1 MARQQLSAELSI
13 GASLGRGVRKTFDF
27 LDSRVDKAMRRVM
40 GFNQQVAGMGKSGRA
55 VAGLARGV
63 ASLTGAFRGTTAEIG
78 RTHDELRGLSRR
90 ARSLEKAA
98 ADALKAGEST
108 KKWERQLAK
117 VNIQLEKQ
125 EKRLTQLRRA
135 RERFDRAGRRF
146 GEVRERVGGGVR
158 AIGRRA
164 GYAGIGAAV
173 AGGYA
178 ATQSFQKFTEFDNI
192 LSTLRAEGVA
202 SAEIPAIS
210 DEILRFASETR
221 FTALEIGQLLVSMK
235 KDGQEITSELAG
247 FGDLLKFAVAENKD
261 INTTWDVTRTYINST
276 NTALADAVTLQEEL
290 SNATSL
296 SKLQIEDYGEIA
308 AKALSLFS
316 GLQNWDTRGF
326 NAAAGFLADMGIQTE
341 TVGVTLRQ
349 LPILLANAAEGSL
362 GKEKQGVF
370 DALGISI
377 ADSKGELRDFI
388 TVLSQFRTA
397 FRREGLLTEAGRIT
411 TPGVAVLSEIFDKRY
426 ANAVGQMIAG
436 VDKIEQNMEGVSRVG
451 TLDEKFAVHS
461 ETLFAA
467 VKRFE
472 SARESLGLRL
482 MMTMNQDDNFIRMFD
497 GLTAKTVEFI
507 DFVKANSGQIASIGT
522 AIIDGLAWAG
532 EKMLTVGG
540 MVFDYFSER
549 GPALKVFFND
559 LWSDMKDVWSTLEP
573 IVMGVVRGLR
583 SMFDA
588 AGRLTGG
595 NTKLVAWLASAYIG
609 FRLLRTP
616 VLALMGGFDL
626 VVGSISKVQAAWTT
640 LGDIRTPTPL
650 EERWGTPG
658 AQGTNKRGG
667 IFGKFK
673 MPPVLVRLGP
683 IFAGIGAKLSF
694 LAPVVGA
701 LGSAFTAVGA
711 AVGTVVAGIA
721 GLGAL
726 PIVAIVAGVVAVIA
740 GGVALV
746 VANWDKVKLAV
757 SETWDSIKLFGSAVW
772 ETLKWLGGAVT
783 DLFGNMFKNVDVFL
797 QKFGINITGIFT
809 QLGDWFKGLFSGIW
823 NAIKGIGGFLSAQ
836 FGRMLGW
843 IASLNDT
850 FQGFVTGWRD
860 FFKERNDQREG
871 VAGVKVELPTLDD
884 RTKSQIRQGQQPD
897 FAMDAPPAIE
907 TGIPARSLD
916 RPLTMNVEQPDIPA
930 LNIERPDIPS
940 LAVDTPTFGPAPM
953 DLDAQQR
960 RHTPRAS
967 SVEYV
972 DFAGVDEIDKT
983 LKSGFDSL
991 IGITDQILVQLKT
1004 VSPRGESRKGIIT
1017 EGYETSALA
1026 IDVAE
1031 NTVASTI
1038 PSVTIETSTT
1048 QIPDGYPRAV
1058 KPSIESAVPALDA
1071 PDLIVPDKTLNVAP
1085 ITNPVL
1091 QVPDMDIPAID
1102 NPVMHIPSVE
1112 IPELALDAP
1121 LIDLPALAVDT
1132 PVPAVNVTEN
1142 TIPEL
1147 ALDAPVID
1155 LPALAVDTP
1164 VPAVNVTENTIPEL
1178 ALDAPVIDLPAL
1190 AVDTPVPA
1198 VNVTE
1203 NTIPEL
1209 ALDAPVID
1217 LPALAVDTPVPAV
1230 NVTEN
1235 TIPELALDA
1244 PVIDLPALAVDTPIV
1259 NLSGIQTET
1268 QPPIFNPP
1276 PIQTE
1281 LPGIDIPQIQ
1291 TPEAL
1296 VNVPVI
1302 EIPEPQSVEFEVP
1315 SLSAPDTVDAGQGDK
1330 IEENITFNVYQQ
1342 PGEDV
1347 VELTDR
1353 IMGELEKRSRAGYY
1367 E

>member
-1 MARQQLSAELSI
+1 M
-13 GASLGRGVRKTFDF
+13 
-27 LDSRVDKAMRRVM
+27 
-40 GFNQQVAGMGKSGRA
+40 
-55 VAGLARGV
+55 
-63 ASLTGAFRGTTAEIG
+63 
-78 RTHDELRGLSRR
+78 
-90 ARSLEKAA
+90 
-98 ADALKAGEST
+98 
-108 KKWERQLAK
+108 
-117 VNIQLEKQ
+117 
-125 EKRLTQLRRA
+125 
-135 RERFDRAGRRF
+135 
-146 GEVRERVGGGVR
+146 
-158 AIGRRA
+158 
-164 GYAGIGAAV
+164 
-173 AGGYA
+173 
-178 ATQSFQKFTEFDNI
+178 
-192 LSTLRAEGVA
+192 
-202 SAEIPAIS
+202 
-210 DEILRFASETR
+210 
-221 FTALEIGQLLVSMK
+221 
-235 KDGQEITSELAG
+235 
-247 FGDLLKFAVAENKD
+247 
-261 INTTWDVTRTYINST
+261 
-276 NTALADAVTLQEEL
+276 
-290 SNATSL
+290 
-296 SKLQIEDYGEIA
+296 
-308 AKALSLFS
+308 
-316 GLQNWDTRGF
+316 
-326 NAAAGFLADMGIQTE
+326 
-341 TVGVTLRQ
+341 
-349 LPILLANAAEGSL
+349 
-362 GKEKQGVF
+362 
-370 DALGISI
+370 
-377 ADSKGELRDFI
+377 
-388 TVLSQFRTA
+388 
-397 FRREGLLTEAGRIT
+397 
-411 TPGVAVLSEIFDKRY
+411 
-426 ANAVGQMIAG
+426 
-436 VDKIEQNMEGVSRVG
+436 
-451 TLDEKFAVHS
+451 
-461 ETLFAA
+461 
-467 VKRFE
+467 
-472 SARESLGLRL
+472 
-482 MMTMNQDDNFIRMFD
+482 
-497 GLTAKTVEFI
+497 
-507 DFVKANSGQIASIGT
+507 
-522 AIIDGLAWAG
+522 
-532 EKMLTVGG
+532 
-540 MVFDYFSER
+540 
-549 GPALKVFFND
+549 
-559 LWSDMKDVWSTLEP
+559 
-573 IVMGVVRGLR
+573 
-583 SMFDA
+583 
-588 AGRLTGG
+588 
-595 NTKLVAWLASAYIG
+595 
-609 FRLLRTP
+609 
-616 VLALMGGFDL
+616 
-626 VVGSISKVQAAWTT
+626 
-640 LGDIRTPTPL
+640 
-650 EERWGTPG
+650 
-658 AQGTNKRGG
+658 
-667 IFGKFK
+667 
-673 MPPVLVRLGP
+673 
-683 IFAGIGAKLSF
+683 
-694 LAPVVGA
+694 VGA
-701 LGSAFTAVGA
+701 LGSAFTAVGV

-726 PIVAIVAGVVAVIA
+726 PIVAIVAGVVAVVA

-783 DLFGNMFKNVDVFL
+783 DLFGNMFKNLDVFL
-797 QKFGINITGIFT
+797 QSFGINITGVFK

-884 RTKSQIRQGQQPD
+884 RTKSQIRQGQQTVSPRGESRPD

-907 TGIPARSLD
+907 
-916 RPLTMNVEQPDIPA
+916 PLTMNVEQPDIPA
-930 LNIERPDIPS
+930 LNVERPDIPS
-940 LAVDTPTFGPAPM
+940 LAVDTPTFEPAPM

-1017 EGYETSALA
+1017 EGYETSAPA
-1026 IDVAE
+1026 VNVTG

-1048 QIPDGYPRAV
+1048 PIPDGYPRAV

-1121 LIDLPALAVDT
+1121 LIDLPMVAVQPVADSPSVLPQPLPSVESPSVDLPPMQVDT
-1132 PVPAVNVTEN
+1132 PAVNVTEN

-1164 VPAVNVTENTIPEL
+1164 VVNLSSIQTPEALVNVP
-1178 ALDAPVIDLPAL
+1178 AIDLPAL
-1190 AVDTPVPA
+1190 AVDTPV
-1198 VNVTE
+1198 
-1203 NTIPEL
+1203 
-1209 ALDAPVID
+1209 
-1217 LPALAVDTPVPAV
+1217 
-1230 NVTEN
+1230 
-1235 TIPELALDA
+1235 
-1244 PVIDLPALAVDTPIV
+1244 V

-1276 PIQTE
+1276 PIQRLSPRGETVTE

-1296 VNVPVI
+1296 VNVPAI
-1302 EIPEPQSVEFEVP
+1302 EIPEPQSVEIQVP
-1315 SLSAPDTVDAGQGDK
+1315 TLSGPNVIEPAQGEK

>member
-108 KKWERQLAK
+108 KKWERQLAN

-472 SARESLGLRL
+472 SARESLGLRI

-497 GLTAKTVEFI
+497 GLTAKTVQFI

-573 IVMGVVRGLR
+573 IVMGVVNGLR

-640 LGDIRTPTPL
+640 LGDMRTPTPL

-701 LGSAFTAVGA
+701 LGSAFTAVGV

-726 PIVAIVAGVVAVIA
+726 PIVAIVAGVVAVVA

-783 DLFGNMFKNVDVFL
+783 DLFGNMFKNVDLFL
-797 QKFGINITGIFT
+797 QKFGINITGIFK
-809 QLGDWFKGLFSGIW
+809 QLGDWFTGLFSGIW

-884 RTKSQIRQGQQPD
+884 RTKSQIRQGQQTD

-907 TGIPARSLD
+907 
-916 RPLTMNVEQPDIPA
+916 PLTMNVEQPDIPA
-930 LNIERPDIPS
+930 LNVERPDIPS
-940 LAVDTPTFGPAPM
+940 LAVDTPTFEPAPM

-991 IGITDQILVQLKT
+991 IGITDQILVALK
-1004 VSPRGESRKGIIT
+1004 KGIIT
-1017 EGYETSALA
+1017 EGYETPAPA
-1026 IDVAE
+1026 VNVTE
-1031 NTVASTI
+1031 NTVASSI

-1048 QIPDGYPRAV
+1048 QIPA
-1058 KPSIESAVPALDA
+1058 IESAVPALDA
-1071 PDLIVPDKTLNVAP
+1071 PDLLIPDKTLNVAP

-1091 QVPDMDIPAID
+1091 QVPAVGFTYPTLNVNPTLNVPDMDIPAID

-1121 LIDLPALAVDT
+1121 LIDLPMVAVQPVADSPSVLPQPLPSVESPSVDLPPMQVDT
-1132 PVPAVNVTEN
+1132 PAVNVTEN

-1147 ALDAPVID
+1147 ALDAPLID
-1155 LPALAVDTP
+1155 LPMVAVQPVADSPSVLPQPLPSVESPSVDLPPMQVDT
-1164 VPAVNVTENTIPEL
+1164 
-1178 ALDAPVIDLPAL
+1178 
-1190 AVDTPVPA
+1190 
-1198 VNVTE
+1198 
-1203 NTIPEL
+1203 
-1209 ALDAPVID
+1209 
-1217 LPALAVDTPVPAV
+1217 PAV